1 MPLPYAGVPGPHAT
15 DIRTFAFYTGG
26 VPNPPADWNAGATR
40 GWFALALWAALDGYW
55 GGDQPGLGG
64 YLP

>member
-1 MPLPYAGVPGPHAT
+1 MPSPHAT

-26 VPNPPADWNAGATR
+26 VPTPPADWNAGATR
-40 GWFALALWAALDGYW
+40 DWFALALWATLDGYW